1 MLIPG
6 ALGEILVSART
17 TGKLTI
23 LDRYGLKAAILDE
36 SLSEEEQR
44 SIDRLLRAVVKG
56 RVAVDPLPRT
66 YNASN
71 SSNSSNASQVHA
83 SQVADLT
90 QRSPFP

>member
-17 TGKLTI
+17 TGKLTV
-23 LDRYGLKAAILDE
+23 LDRHGLKAAILDE

-56 RVAVDPLPRT
+56 RISVDPLRP
-66 YNASN
+66 AST
-71 SSNSSNASQVHA
+71 AQEPVHPLDSGSTWIA
-83 SQVADLT
+83 
-90 QRSPFP
+90 

>member
-17 TGKLTI
+17 TGKLTL

-36 SLSEEEQR
+36 SLSEDEQR

-56 RVAVDPLPRT
+56 RVAVDPLP
-66 YNASN
+66 
-71 SSNSSNASQVHA
+71 
-83 SQVADLT
+83 LT
-90 QRSPFP
+90 CKLPHSLDGTQGPPLA